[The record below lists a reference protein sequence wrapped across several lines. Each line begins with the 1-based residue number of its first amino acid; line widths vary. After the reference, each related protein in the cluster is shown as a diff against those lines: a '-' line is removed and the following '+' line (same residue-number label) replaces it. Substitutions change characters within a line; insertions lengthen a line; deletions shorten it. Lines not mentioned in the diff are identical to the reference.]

1 VVRLKFSAG
10 AMAGETVEVT
20 GDKATVGRESD
31 NTLAI
36 PDARASRKHARLERS
51 VDGSWRITDLDSG
64 NGTFVNDERIT
75 GPVTLKAGDTVRFGG
90 HTATVELSAGEHG
103 TTQPEP
109 RGGGLWSDGRDE
121 APAPPEPPKPKPR
134 DKPKPPPSTGGR
146 RERVGMTTFMR
157 TTERKMKRLYL
168 VAGAAIVAALAVGG
182 LAVAGVIGG
191 DDPES
196 SAGARPV
203 REIVNAAKPSTVLV
217 LGTIGGERSGNGT
230 GWVMDADEGLIVTNG
245 HVAEAGDG
253 LAVSV
258 GGGEPREAEL
268 VAMNRCQDVALLR
281 VSDTSGLKTMPLTTQ
296 STISEGDS
304 VIAIG
309 YPGTL
314 SPDDNLVTTTGV
326 VSVAKANVS
335 DDYPNAVQIDA
346 AINHGNSGGPL
357 LDSEGRLIGMNT
369 FGAASGEQNQN
380 YAIAI
385 DHIQELLPD
394 LRAGTSTGWAGVGF
408 EEADLNDPDTTGWLR
423 VLAVPGSD
431 LVEQGLKPATDGEQY
446 LAKLGDAEFGT
457 EDDQLPGVTG
467 GYCEVAR
474 DLTGGQTLT
483 GTFVEAVEGGDPQ
496 VFEAELT
503 FK

>member
-1 VVRLKFSAG
+1 
-10 AMAGETVEVT
+10 
-20 GDKATVGRESD
+20 
-31 NTLAI
+31 
-36 PDARASRKHARLERS
+36 
-51 VDGSWRITDLDSG
+51 
-64 NGTFVNDERIT
+64 
-75 GPVTLKAGDTVRFGG
+75 
-90 HTATVELSAGEHG
+90 
-103 TTQPEP
+103 
-109 RGGGLWSDGRDE
+109 
-121 APAPPEPPKPKPR
+121 
-134 DKPKPPPSTGGR
+134 
-146 RERVGMTTFMR
+146 
-157 TTERKMKRLYL
+157 
-168 VAGAAIVAALAVGG
+168 
-182 LAVAGVIGG
+182 
-191 DDPES
+191 
-196 SAGARPV
+196 
-203 REIVNAAKPSTVLV
+203 
-217 LGTIGGERSGNGT
+217 
-230 GWVMDADEGLIVTNG
+230 
-245 HVAEAGDG
+245 
-253 LAVSV
+253 
-258 GGGEPREAEL
+258 
-268 VAMNRCQDVALLR
+268 MNRCQDVALLR

-326 VSVAKANVS
+326 VSVAKASVS
-335 DDYPNAVQIDA
+335 DDYPNAIQIDA

-408 EEADLNDPDTTGWLR
+408 EEADLSDPDTTGWLR

-446 LAKLGDAEFGT
+446 LAQLGDAEFGT
-457 EDDQLPGVTG
+457 EDDQLPGITG

-496 VFEAELT
+496 VFEATLT

>member
-1 VVRLKFSAG
+1 MVRLKFTAG
-10 AMAGETVEVT
+10 AIAGETIEIT
-20 GDKATVGRESD
+20 GERATVGRESQ
-31 NTLAI
+31 NTVAI
-36 PDARASRKHARLERS
+36 PDARASRQHAQLERS
-51 VDGSWRITDLDSG
+51 VDGSWRIEDLESG
-64 NGTFVNDERIT
+64 NGTYVNDKRIT
-75 GPVTLKAGDTVRFGG
+75 GPVTLKPGDTVRFGG
-90 HTATVELSAGEHG
+90 HTATVELSEDEHG

-109 RGGGLWSDGRDE
+109 GPVLWSDRRDE
-121 APAPPEPPKPKPR
+121 APAPPEPPKPKTR
-134 DKPKPPPSTGGR
+134 EKPTGERSR
-146 RERVGMTTFMR
+146 RPGMTTFMR

-168 VAGAAIVAALAVGG
+168 AAGAAIVAALAVGG

-191 DDPES
+191 DSD
-196 SAGARPV
+196 AGDANVSKPV
-203 REIVNAAKPSTVLV
+203 REIVAGAKPSTVLV

-326 VSVAKANVS
+326 VSVAKASVS
-335 DDYPNAVQIDA
+335 DDYPNAIQIDA

-408 EEADLNDPDTTGWLR
+408 EEADLSDPDTTGWLR

-446 LAKLGDAEFGT
+446 LAQLGDAEFGT
-457 EDDQLPGVTG
+457 EDDQLPGITG

-496 VFEAELT
+496 VFEATLT